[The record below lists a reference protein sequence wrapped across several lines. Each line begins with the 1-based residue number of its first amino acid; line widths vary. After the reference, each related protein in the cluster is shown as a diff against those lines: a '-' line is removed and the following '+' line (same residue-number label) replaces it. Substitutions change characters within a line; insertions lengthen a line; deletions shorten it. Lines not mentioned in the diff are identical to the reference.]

1 MCNQVWKSFYYGNY
15 FGLFSVFTGRFCVQ
29 KYRAFST
36 NTNSWN
42 RPKYRKSIPI
52 FKPSEFVSDGF
63 FILKLQS
70 KGGLSWL

>member
-15 FGLFSVFTGRFCVQ
+15 FGLASLQAAFAYK

-42 RPKYRKSIPI
+42 RPKYRKSIQI